1 MATWLSNSAPGAAG
15 AQAGTLLQ
23 RRLHLDGV
31 LLTLLLL
38 LAGVGVVVLYS
49 AFGGRMQPVQGHL
62 IRLGIGFGALLIA
75 AQVPP
80 WRLVGLA
87 PWVFGIS
94 LALLVAVLVAGQIGG
109 GAQRWLDFGVV
120 DFQPSE
126 LMKLSLP
133 MMVAW
138 LLASA
143 TLPTPLGRSFIALA
157 IIALVVGVIAIQPD
171 LGTAILVGVAGAAV
185 LFLAGLRWRL
195 ISLLVGALIA
205 ALPVLWVF
213 GMQGYQRQRVL
224 TFLDPERDPLG
235 AGYNIIQSQIAIGS
249 GGVFGKGWLNGTQAH
264 LQFIPERHTDFVF
277 AVMAEEFGL
286 LGVLGLIL
294 LYSAIIGRALWIAHE
309 AQDNFSR
316 LLAGGL
322 AITFSVYCFV
332 NIGMVSGLLPV
343 VGLPLPLVSYGGSAM
358 VTLLAGFGIL
368 MSIHTHRRMWPA

>member
-1 MATWLSNSAPGAAG
+1 MATWLSNNAPGAASH
-15 AQAGTLLQ
+15 QNGTLLQ
-23 RRLHLDGV
+23 RGLHIDGV
-31 LLTLLLL
+31 LFTLLLL
-38 LAGVGVVVLYS
+38 LAGIGVVVLYS
-49 AFGGRMQPVQGHL
+49 AFGGRIQPIQGHL
-62 IRLGIGFGALLIA
+62 IRLGIGFVALLIV
-75 AQVPP
+75 AQIPP
-80 WRLVGLA
+80 WRLIGFA
-87 PWVFGIS
+87 PWVFGGTVI
-94 LALLVAVLVAGQIGG
+94 LLGAVLVSGQVGG
-109 GAQRWLDFGVV
+109 GAQRWLDFGIIE
-120 DFQPSE
+120 FQPSE
-126 LMKLSLP
+126 LMKLTLP

-143 TLPTPLGRSFIALA
+143 TLPTPIGRSFIALILIGLA
-157 IIALVVGVIAIQPD
+157 VGMIAIQPD
-171 LGTAILVGVAGAAV
+171 LGTAVLVGAAGAAV
-185 LFLAGLRWRL
+185 LFLAGLRWRV
-195 ISLLVGALIA
+195 ISLLMGALVA
-205 ALPVLWVF
+205 ALPILWLF
-213 GMQGYQRQRVL
+213 GMQDYQRQRVL

-249 GGVFGKGWLNGTQAH
+249 GGLFGKGWLNGTQAH

-286 LGVLGLIL
+286 LGVLGLIV

>member
-62 IRLGIGFGALLIA
+62 IRLGIGFGALLVA

-87 PWVFGIS
+87 PWVFGLS

-126 LMKLSLP
+126 LMKL
-133 MMVAW
+133 
-138 LLASA
+138 
-143 TLPTPLGRSFIALA
+143 RSFIALA
-157 IIALVVGVIAIQPD
+157 IIAVVVGAIAIQPD

-286 LGVLGLIL
+286 LGVLGLII
-294 LYSAIIGRALWIAHE
+294 LYAAIIGRALWIAHD

-368 MSIHTHRRMWPA
+368 MSIRTHRRMWPA